1 MDPECHGNLARE
13 SCDEP
18 RHPRTASTSADARL
32 HARVMHGRFWLRE
45 MEFPCAKELG
55 DGRRGRRHLS

>member
-1 MDPECHGNLARE
+1 MPAWQGNRADR
-13 SCDEP
+13 DAAP
-18 RHPRTASTSADARL
+18 PTASTRAD
-32 HARVMHGRFWLRE
+32 ARVMHGRFWLRE